1 VSRTDIPVCPLTF
14 FFGLSWIKGTGKN
27 ACPTKGLSAKLW
39 VLCVSALYLLEPAY
53 ESATLKIM
61 TDVRTAL
68 KQGLAQ
74 LRDARVPSFTL
85 AAELLLLHVL
95 GRDRTWLY
103 AHPEE
108 QMSPADVECFF
119 ALIARR
125 ANGEPTQ
132 HLTGKQEFWGLEFEV
147 TPDVLIPR
155 PETEHLIEVALDRL
169 AVRELRVGRKQT
181 LTGEGLQIA
190 DIGTGSGCIA
200 ITLAKELPGATVYA
214 TDISPAALVV
224 AQRNAMQHA
233 VADRIRFLECNL
245 LDGFTACSAAPA
257 GPSVLG
263 PQHAVPIL
271 GNTAPNAEAVSPVT
285 EHGSRSFD
293 LIASNPPYIGR
304 RESATLMREVRE
316 HEPEIALYGGDEGY
330 ELYAG
335 LIAQSAAH
343 LKHGGI
349 LVLELGHNSLPA
361 VQPLL
366 DAPTWTNVGV
376 TNDLAGI
383 PRVIAAERL

>member
-1 VSRTDIPVCPLTF
+1 MR
-14 FFGLSWIKGTGKN
+14 
-27 ACPTKGLSAKLW
+27 
-39 VLCVSALYLLEPAY
+39 PAQQ
-53 ESATLKIM
+53 L
-61 TDVRTAL
+61 DVRTAL

-74 LRDARVPSFTL
+74 LREAHVPSFTL

-95 GRDRTWLY
+95 GRDRTWLH

-108 QMSPADVECFF
+108 QISTADAERFF

-155 PETEHLIEVALDRL
+155 PETEHVIEVALDRL
-169 AVRELRVGRKQT
+169 ALREIRASRKQT
-181 LTGEGLQIA
+181 FTGEGLQIA

-200 ITLAKELPGATVYA
+200 IALAKELPQAAIFA
-214 TDISPAALVV
+214 TDISCAALAV
-224 AQRNAMQHA
+224 AQRNAKRHA
-233 VADRIRFLECNL
+233 VSDRIRFLECSL
-245 LDGFTACSAAPA
+245 LDKVSIVGARYIVP
-257 GPSVLG
+257 LR
-263 PQHAVPIL
+263 PQGANSEFHGSRI
-271 GNTAPNAEAVSPVT
+271 T
-285 EHGSRSFD
+285 ERGSRSFD

-304 RESATLMREVRE
+304 HEAAMLMREVRD
-316 HEPEIALYGGDEGY
+316 HEPEIALYGGEEGY
-330 ELYAG
+330 EFYAG
-335 LIAQSAAH
+335 LITQSASH
-343 LKHGGI
+343 LKPGGI

-366 DAPTWTNVGV
+366 DASNWTNVAI

-383 PRVIAAERL
+383 PRVLAAERM